1 MYNIF
6 EDKFKLGGVNVNY
19 FEECIKRIS
28 ESVKYDSSQ
37 YPAKE
42 GKPFGD
48 GAADCL
54 NHFLAL
60 AQSYGFETVNYDNYI
75 GEVKFGKGKDFAVLA
90 HLDVVP
96 AGGGW
101 THEPFGGET
110 DCAAGRI
117 WGRGTMDDKGP
128 AIISL
133 ICLKALKDEGFKP
146 KRTIKLIVG
155 CNEEN
160 GWECI
165 NYYNRHAVMP
175 EEGFSPDADFP
186 VIYAEKGILQLRLK
200 FACGGFTHLSGG
212 ERANMVCDYC
222 EVCAP
227 RDDEKLKRY
236 NLGYNDGKVISRG
249 KSAHGSTPEL
259 GVNAISPVL
268 EYLGLYD
275 IHTLLFKDGFGLK
288 KLCDDTGR
296 LTLSPNVV
304 RQDGE
309 NIFFD
314 CDVRYPASYKMQ
326 DVLDA
331 VSARGVGYEIIHAQA
346 PLYNEKNCALV
357 TTLCSV
363 YNEVTGKD
371 AKPVAIGGGTYAR
384 ALKCGAAFGPEE
396 DGEENT
402 VHKAD
407 EYITFEK
414 IKKCF
419 EIYKLA
425 LKRLTEK

>member
-1 MYNIF
+1 M
-6 EDKFKLGGVNVNY
+6 NY

-268 EYLGLYD
+268 EYLGLD
-275 IHTLLFKDGFGLK
+275 HIHTLLLDRKS
-288 KLCDDTGR
+288 TR
-296 LTLSPNVV
+296 LNS
-304 RQDGE
+304 
-309 NIFFD
+309 
-314 CDVRYPASYKMQ
+314 S
-326 DVLDA
+326 
-331 VSARGVGYEIIHAQA
+331 H
-346 PLYNEKNCALV
+346 
-357 TTLCSV
+357 
-363 YNEVTGKD
+363 
-371 AKPVAIGGGTYAR
+371 
-384 ALKCGAAFGPEE
+384 
-396 DGEENT
+396 
-402 VHKAD
+402 
-407 EYITFEK
+407 
-414 IKKCF
+414 
-419 EIYKLA
+419 
-425 LKRLTEK
+425 